1 LPAEGE
7 RAQVRHLLEQAVS
20 AGVFPGAVLH
30 VEALGGAGALMQH
43 SVGRVATDPPG
54 PEVTLNTVFDL
65 ASLTKLYAATATLRL
80 VAEERFRLDDTVDG
94 LLGEGAEHLAGVTV
108 RHLLE
113 HRSGLPAWRP
123 YYEGDDVRTAALSEP
138 LLRVPGVAHEYSDVG
153 FLVLME
159 VLERVS
165 GLSLRGLVSRE
176 VLAPLG
182 LLDTG
187 YRPTGRGE
195 EPGLELLRSGQVA
208 ATERCP
214 YRSLL
219 CGEVHDD
226 NAWALGGVA
235 AHAGLFATAEQV
247 AAFARGWWDAPRI
260 GYLPEALREEAWS
273 PAAVGGTHVLGW
285 DTVSAE
291 GSSAGSKLS
300 ARSHGHLGFT
310 GTSLWVDPDRE
321 VAVVLLSNRVH
332 PSREGVDRIRKFRPL
347 LHDAVADLVDRVQ

>member
-1 LPAEGE
+1 LPAEQEGAE
-7 RAQVRHLLEQAVS
+7 VRRLLEQAVS
-20 AGVFPGAVLH
+20 AGVFPGAVVH
-30 VEALGGAGALMQH
+30 VESLGGAGALLQH
-43 SVGRVATDPPG
+43 SVGRVSTDPPG

-80 VAEERFRLDDTVDG
+80 VAEARLGLDDPVDG

-123 YYEGDDVRTAALSEP
+123 YHEGDDVRAAALSES
-138 LLRVPGVAHEYSDVG
+138 LLRVPGETHEYSDVG

-165 GLSLRGLVSRE
+165 GLPLRRLVSQE

-182 LLDTG
+182 LQETG

-195 EPGLELLRSGQVA
+195 QSGLELLHSGQVA

-226 NAWALGGVA
+226 NAWAMGGVA
-235 AHAGLFATAEQV
+235 AHAGLFATAGQV
-247 AAFARGWWDAPRI
+247 AAFARGWWDAPQI
-260 GYLPEALREEAWS
+260 GYLPEALREEAW
-273 PAAVGGTHVLGW
+273 AAPTVGGTHVLGW

-291 GSSAGSKLS
+291 GSSAGSRLS
-300 ARSHGHLGFT
+300 PRSHGHLGFT

-321 VAVVLLSNRVH
+321 IAVVLLSNRVH
-332 PSREGVDRIRKFRPL
+332 PSRDGVDGIRKFRPV